1 MKLAGAVVILGAAL
15 LLLTSGGDCGICPA
29 IKEDVRLFLNGT
41 SEEYVAYVKQFKDD
55 YDPEILENTAKIKQ
69 CVDSTLTE
77 EDKAHATAFIEKI
90 EASPLC

>member
-1 MKLAGAVVILGAAL
+1 MKLVAAVVILGAAL

-41 SEEYVAYVKQFKDD
+41 SEEYVEYVKQYKDD
-55 YDPEILENTAKIKQ
+55 PVILENTAKINQ

-77 EDKAHATAFIEKI
+77 KDMTHTTTFLKKI
-90 EASPLC
+90 EDSLLC